1 MFTQAIL
8 ETAKATIP
16 RGHRRNYIPGW
27 STNLQHLHDSVCE
40 TREEMEQNPTHK
52 LVTAHNKAK
61 AEFTKTK
68 LQSQRES
75 WYEKTGSLNLE
86 KDTSQLWQ
94 LTKTLN
100 GDRIEKKQTAIENNG
115 ELLTGKK
122 AANAMAKMYQEVST
136 VTLPRE
142 RTKAVRKELQQASG
156 QEQNNDCMSTDL
168 RMNELNEA
176 IKKLKCKKAPG
187 PDNITND
194 MILHF
199 ESKAKHTLLH
209 MFNES
214 WRKGESPI
222 NKEKGP
228 HHPNSQKKEKK
239 NKRWKVID
247 QSVC

>member
-1 MFTQAIL
+1 MSTQAIL

-16 RGHRRNYIPGW
+16 RGHRRNYILGW
-27 STNLQHLHDSVCE
+27 STDLQHLQETVCE
-40 TREEMEQNPTHK
+40 TREEMEQNPTDK

-61 AEFTKTK
+61 AEFTKAK
-68 LQSQRES
+68 LQSQSES
-75 WYEKTGSLNLE
+75 WYEKIGSLNLE

-115 ELLTGKK
+115 ELLKGKK

-142 RTKAVRKELQQASG
+142 RTKAVRKELQQACG

-168 RMNELNEA
+168 RMDELNEA

-199 ESKAKHTLLH
+199 GSKAKHTLLH
-209 MFNES
+209 IYPGGRGKSHQHGKRPTSSQFTK
-214 WRKGESPI
+214 KG
-222 NKEKGP
+222 KEK
-228 HHPNSQKKEKK
+228 QKMESY
-239 NKRWKVID
+239 RPI
-247 QSVC
+247 SL